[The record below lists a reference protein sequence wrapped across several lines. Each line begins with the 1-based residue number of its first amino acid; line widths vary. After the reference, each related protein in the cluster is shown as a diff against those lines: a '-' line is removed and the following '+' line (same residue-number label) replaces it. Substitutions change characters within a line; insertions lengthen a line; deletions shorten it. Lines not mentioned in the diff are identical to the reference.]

1 MTFSISVKRQCGL
14 GYLQHEPS
22 KPGGIAATGLP
33 FSACHP
39 ASLGTGP
46 ATSISGSRRVWLGL
60 PNPAGDEGEPAG
72 RRAWQRT
79 PRSKR

>member
-1 MTFSISVKRQCGL
+1 MPDDFSINVKRQCGL

-46 ATSISGSRRVWLGL
+46 ATSISGSRRVSSEFI
-60 PNPAGDEGEPAG
+60 DE
-72 RRAWQRT
+72 RLRNLRLL
-79 PRSKR
+79 